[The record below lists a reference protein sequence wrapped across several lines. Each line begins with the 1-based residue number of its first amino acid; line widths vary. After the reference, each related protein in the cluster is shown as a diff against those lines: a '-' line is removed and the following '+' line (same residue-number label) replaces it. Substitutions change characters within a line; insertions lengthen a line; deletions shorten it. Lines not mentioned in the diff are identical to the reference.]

1 VLLGK
6 RKDSG
11 LYGLPGGWLE
21 LYEEWE
27 ECAAREL
34 KEEANLS
41 LEKSRFSHID
51 TFNCISLENNNYHS
65 ISLIMYAEIQ
75 SKEIKSIK
83 NLEPKKCEKW
93 EWMSIDEMREK
104 INELF
109 YPLKQFLLRYD
120 NIRGTDDL
128 KKLIRKS
135 FTFTF
140 TPKYK
145 IKNQE
150 LEFTESPTYIS
161 TIEDDLEF
169 ESKESLMI

>member
-1 VLLGK
+1 
-6 RKDSG
+6 
-11 LYGLPGGWLE
+11 
-21 LYEEWE
+21 
-27 ECAAREL
+27 
-34 KEEANLS
+34 
-41 LEKSRFSHID
+41 
-51 TFNCISLENNNYHS
+51 
-65 ISLIMYAEIQ
+65 MYAEIQ

-135 FTFTF
+135 FTYTF